1 MDGNG
6 KEAKA
11 YFVFNITFDD
21 NAKNEASLS
30 GIEYGDQWLRGDV
43 NMDNE
48 VTIADVTALV
58 NMLLGTAAAPSEEM
72 KKNADANE
80 DGEISVADIKA
91 VVEIILGKGR

>member
-1 MDGNG
+1 M
-6 KEAKA
+6 
-11 YFVFNITFDD
+11 
-21 NAKNEASLS
+21 
-30 GIEYGDQWLRGDV
+30 

-80 DGEISVADIKA
+80 DREISVADIKA